1 MDLARAAKSVLRSHE
16 NSGGQVK
23 LPRIPAE
30 PSEGGKI
37 PEGDLEMIDR
47 LQRETFQYFVGEA
60 NPANGL
66 IRDATRADSPSSI
79 AVVGLGMTALAV
91 GAERGFLPREEAAQR
106 VAAALSFFY
115 ASPQGRE
122 ADSTGYRGFYY
133 HFLDMKTGRRTWE
146 SELSTMDTALLVAG
160 ALSAAQYFDRDDP
173 TEAKIRK
180 TADALY
186 RRVDWNWALNRRATL
201 SQGWR
206 PETGFL
212 SYRYQGYSEA
222 LLLYLLA
229 LGSPTHPIPLESYA
243 AWASTYSWKK
253 VYGIEYLYAGPLF
266 IHQLPQAW
274 IDLREVQDDF
284 MRKYQLDYFQNT
296 RRATLIHQE
305 YAVHNPKGF
314 AHYSRACW
322 GITASDGPGPATLMI
337 DGVER
342 DFFGYCG
349 RGAPF
354 GPDDGTISPWAVVT
368 SLPFAPERVSD
379 TLRHF
384 IHEIKLKDRQIYGLE
399 ASFNPTFP
407 DKTKHEEGW
416 VSPWI
421 LGLNEGPIVLM
432 IENARNDFVWSLMR
446 GCRYIADG
454 LRKAGFRG
462 GWL

>member
-1 MDLARAAKSVLRSHE
+1 
-16 NSGGQVK
+16 VK
-23 LPRIPAE
+23 LPRIPDD
-30 PSEGGKI
+30 PSAVGKI
-37 PEGDLEMIDR
+37 PEADLEMIDR
-47 LQRETFQYFVGEA
+47 LQAETFQYFVGEA

-91 GAERGFLPREEAAQR
+91 GVERGLLAREEAAQR
-106 VAAALSFFY
+106 VSAALSFFH

-133 HFLDMKTGRRTWE
+133 HFLDMKTGRRTWD

-173 TEAKIRK
+173 TEVMIRK
-180 TADALY
+180 TADAIY

-212 SYRYQGYSEA
+212 PCSYKGYNEA

-229 LGSPTHPIPLESYA
+229 LGSPTHPIPAESYA
-243 AWASTYSWKK
+243 AWTSSYSWKK

-284 MRKYQLDYFQNT
+284 MRKYQLDYFQNS
-296 RRATLIHQE
+296 RRATLVHQE
-305 YAVHNPKGF
+305 YAIRNPKGF

-322 GITASDGPGPATLMI
+322 GITASDGPGPATLVI

-342 DFFGYCG
+342 HFYGYCG
-349 RGAPF
+349 RGVPF

-368 SLPFAPERVSD
+368 SLPFTPERVSE

-407 DKTKHEEGW
+407 EKTLHEEGW

-421 LGLNEGPIVLM
+421 LGLNEGPMVLM
-432 IENARNDFVWSLMR
+432 IENARNDFVWRLMR

-454 LRKAGFRG
+454 LRRAGFRG

>member
-1 MDLARAAKSVLRSHE
+1 M
-16 NSGGQVK
+16 K

-212 SYRYQGYSEA
+212 PCSYQGYSEA

-229 LGSPTHPIPLESYA
+229 LGSPTHPIPPESYA
-243 AWASTYSWKK
+243 AWASTYS
-253 VYGIEYLYAGPLF
+253 
-266 IHQLPQAW
+266 
-274 IDLREVQDDF
+274 
-284 MRKYQLDYFQNT
+284 
-296 RRATLIHQE
+296 
-305 YAVHNPKGF
+305 
-314 AHYSRACW
+314 
-322 GITASDGPGPATLMI
+322 
-337 DGVER
+337 
-342 DFFGYCG
+342 
-349 RGAPF
+349 
-354 GPDDGTISPWAVVT
+354 
-368 SLPFAPERVSD
+368 
-379 TLRHF
+379 
-384 IHEIKLKDRQIYGLE
+384 
-399 ASFNPTFP
+399 
-407 DKTKHEEGW
+407 
-416 VSPWI
+416 
-421 LGLNEGPIVLM
+421 
-432 IENARNDFVWSLMR
+432 
-446 GCRYIADG
+446 
-454 LRKAGFRG
+454 
-462 GWL
+462 